1 MRTDRE
7 HLARKLAWLRQEVEG
22 ACRQAPAGARALDPA
37 SIQIVAV
44 SKYLTADQ
52 MRDMR
57 AAGLTIFAESRVQQA
72 LPKLDELAG
81 SVAAPLEWH
90 FIGSLQR
97 NKAAQVVGR
106 FQLIHSVD
114 RMELAERISQLAVE
128 RALKQ
133 RVLLQ
138 VNASAEEQKHGF
150 SPDELEQVLP
160 ELLALPGLAVEGLM
174 GMAAQGGGETARL
187 SFRALRLLRDRL
199 DPRVTQ
205 LTQLSMGM
213 SGDFAI
219 AVQEGAS
226 LIRIGSLLYEE

>member
-7 HLARKLAWLRQEVEG
+7 HLAGKHAWLRQEVEVACRLAPVG
-22 ACRQAPAGARALDPA
+22 ACPLDPA

-52 MRDMR
+52 MGEMR

-81 SVAAPLEWH
+81 SDAAPLEWH

-114 RMELAERISQLAVE
+114 RMELAERISQLAAE
-128 RALKQ
+128 MGIRQ

-138 VNASAEEQKHGF
+138 VNASGEAQKHGF
-150 SPDELEQVLP
+150 SPEELERRLP
-160 ELLALPGLAVEGLM
+160 LLLNLPGLAIEGLM
-174 GMAAQGGGETARL
+174 GMAALGGGETARH
-187 SFRALRLLRDRL
+187 SFRALRQLRDRL
-199 DPRVTQ
+199 DPRVTR

-226 LIRIGSLLYEE
+226 LIRIGSVLYEE